1 MFSEQVTLVRSAL
14 ARIIGT
20 VAKLSFP
27 QGTWPQLM
35 QLLWQLQQARPC
47 AKPLNTHA
55 RARLVQQQSLKCLLI
70 PQQSDTP
77 QHKETAMSVL
87 GSMFDSMRS
96 HMQPH
101 LASLLQILSTNLS
114 HPHALVRRGALQA
127 TPNILPTDFQS
138 HILCVRLFK

>member
-47 AKPLNTHA
+47 ANPLNTHA
-55 RARLVQQQSLKCLLI
+55 RTTCAATKPEMSSNSAAERHAAAQGNCDERTEQHVRQHAQS
-70 PQQSDTP
+70 
-77 QHKETAMSVL
+77 H
-87 GSMFDSMRS
+87 
-96 HMQPH
+96 
-101 LASLLQILSTNLS
+101 
-114 HPHALVRRGALQA
+114 A
-127 TPNILPTDFQS
+127 TPPRILTPNPVHQPVSPPRARSKGRSSGNTQHFTN
-138 HILCVRLFK
+138 